1 MRILIANWN
10 RNVSGGA
17 EKYVQ
22 ALLPGLLAR
31 GHKVGVLSEKPVN
44 PQLET
49 VDAPEFALPSW
60 CVEELGFETAMRSV
74 SQWQPDVVYAH
85 GLESGELEDALSR
98 TYPTVLFAHNY
109 YGTCGTGSKCHSF
122 PQVSPC
128 ERHFGPM
135 CLLLHYPRR
144 CGGLNPF
151 AAWKV
156 FRRQAERNAGLAHY
170 RAILVASEHMYREYQ
185 RHVPDPERI
194 RLVPLPTTDILP
206 QAEPPAPRATRGR
219 ILMIARLTNVKGG
232 HYLIQ
237 AVSRAAEKLGPLT
250 LTIAGNGPE
259 RQRLENL
266 AREFQV
272 HADFAGWLGTAEK
285 LELLSQSDLLAVPS
299 LWPEPFGLV
308 GIEAGCVGLPAVGFA
323 VGGIPDWLIPGYS
336 GELAPADPP
345 TVEGLAEA
353 IVGALSDP
361 ARHARL
367 RRGAWEVAR
376 RFSLESHLAK
386 LEPILCGE
394 DSKLAPVNSMHSGV
408 APQ

>member
-1 MRILIANWN
+1 
-10 RNVSGGA
+10 
-17 EKYVQ
+17 
-22 ALLPGLLAR
+22 
-31 GHKVGVLSEKPVN
+31 
-44 PQLET
+44 
-49 VDAPEFALPSW
+49 
-60 CVEELGFETAMRSV
+60 
-74 SQWQPDVVYAH
+74 
-85 GLESGELEDALSR
+85 
-98 TYPTVLFAHNY
+98 
-109 YGTCGTGSKCHSF
+109 
-122 PQVSPC
+122 
-128 ERHFGPM
+128 
-135 CLLLHYPRR
+135 
-144 CGGLNPF
+144 
-151 AAWKV
+151 
-156 FRRQAERNAGLAHY
+156 
-170 RAILVASEHMYREYQ
+170 
-185 RHVPDPERI
+185 
-194 RLVPLPTTDILP
+194 
-206 QAEPPAPRATRGR
+206 
-219 ILMIARLTNVKGG
+219 MIARLTNVKGG

-272 HADFAGWLGTAEK
+272 HADFAGWVGTAEK

-376 RFSLESHLAK
+376 RFTLESHLAK

-394 DSKLAPVNSMHSGV
+394 ESKLAPVNSMHSGV